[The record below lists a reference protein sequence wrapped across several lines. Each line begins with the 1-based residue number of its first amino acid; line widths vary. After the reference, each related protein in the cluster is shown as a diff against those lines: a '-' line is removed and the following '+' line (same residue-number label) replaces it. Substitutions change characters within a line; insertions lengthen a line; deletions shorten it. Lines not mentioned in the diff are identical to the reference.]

1 VSPRLLL
8 TPETQ
13 NFDPA
18 VPSPRSHSLLR
29 RATTASVLALTVTL
43 VSAGLTVA
51 SASAAPI
58 QAAASTTASSA
69 LFGGTPRGAS
79 NVAGVASMDST
90 YGPAKV
96 IRLFWSGAAGTSPT
110 SNREV
115 VGSLKTVDSRTA
127 PWARTMWR
135 WAYQHEIDSKIKK
148 GQTTLAQWR
157 SKMATLVK
165 MKVPGLSVILTADA
179 FVNKSKRPADYLVA
193 GVTHWG
199 VDFDGISQSG
209 GYHNYAKEL
218 AAVQSFTAAH
228 HLTWGVAEFGANR
241 ASNDPSG
248 TARAAWLKTWGGRF
262 AAAGAEYVCLWEN
275 NFQAGS
281 NFTTKAEN
289 TAVRQLLSRSGSL
302 SGASNLS
309 VKQGNLY
316 RGGQSALGGVSYK
329 VAVTVSR
336 NSSGQIT
343 NVRGT
348 ATMTK
353 RTKVSRV
360 QIDRVSLGTS
370 TRAVLYSTRPVNS
383 GTGLSASS
391 GTTWRPVHA
400 YTCTWYRV
408 RATYSIRWSDGA
420 LSHASVLT
428 AMPLVCGAS

>member
-1 VSPRLLL
+1 MSSRLQLIPR
-8 TPETQ
+8 TQ
-13 NFDPA
+13 NSETA
-18 VPSPRSHSLLR
+18 VPSHRSASLLR
-29 RATTASVLALTVTL
+29 RARTASVLALTITM

-51 SASAAPI
+51 TASAAPV
-58 QAAASTTASSA
+58 QAAASSTASSA

-79 NVAGVASMDST
+79 NAAGVASMDST

-110 SNREV
+110 ANREV
-115 VGSLKTVDSRTA
+115 VGSLKTVDSKTA

-157 SKMATLVK
+157 AKMATLVK

-209 GYHNYAKEL
+209 GYHDYAKEL
-218 AAVQSFTAAH
+218 AAVKSFTAAH

-248 TARAAWLKTWGGRF
+248 SARAAWLKTWGSRF

-289 TAVRQLLSRSGSL
+289 TAVRQLLSKSGSL
-302 SGASNLS
+302 SGASNVS

-316 RGGQSALGGVSYK
+316 RGGRSALGGVSYK
-329 VAVTVSR
+329 VAVTVAR
-336 NSSGQIT
+336 NSAGRIT

-353 RTKVSRV
+353 RTKVARL

-370 TRAVLYSTRPVNS
+370 ARAVLYSTRPVNS
-383 GTGLSASS
+383 GTGQSASS
-391 GTTWRPVHA
+391 GTAWRPVHA
-400 YTCTWYRV
+400 YTCTSYRV
-408 RATYSIRWSDGA
+408 RATYSVRWSDGA
-420 LSHASVLT
+420 LSRVSVLT
-428 AMPLVCGAS
+428 AMPRVCGAS